1 MSIHVNS
8 IMNME
13 VENLGSTKSAPHLF
27 KIELSIAVI
36 PWVFYGFTMFHHVS
50 PHDLL
55 ILLASLASLR

>member
-1 MSIHVNS
+1 
-8 IMNME
+8 MNME